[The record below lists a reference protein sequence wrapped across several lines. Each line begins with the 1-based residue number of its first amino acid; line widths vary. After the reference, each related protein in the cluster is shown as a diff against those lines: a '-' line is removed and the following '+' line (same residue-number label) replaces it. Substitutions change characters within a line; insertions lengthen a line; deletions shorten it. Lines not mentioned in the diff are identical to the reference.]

1 MNFRFFRSPDITR
14 PPLLLFD
21 YDGVIADSLDVLL
34 PEFSRACAEIG
45 FIKSD
50 PDVFFLNLYDANP
63 VMQMIKHGF
72 PLRKMRA
79 MALEYAP
86 KIEEIHQRVK
96 PFPGIPETIN
106 RLGAKYPLFIITSNS
121 SQLVRKFTETYGLNQ
136 LQGIMG
142 VEEHISKVKK
152 IRAARRLYP
161 KHCPYYIC
169 DTKGDLI
176 EARRAG
182 AVPVAV
188 GWGWHDRERLEQAK
202 PRYFVATQQELLSL
216 FEGDSQ
222 DRGDDHSALP

>member
-1 MNFRFFRSPDITR
+1 MILNYFRGPDTTR

-21 YDGVIADSLDVLL
+21 YDGVIADSLGVIL
-34 PEFSRACAEIG
+34 PEFSRACAELG
-45 FIKSD
+45 LTKHN
-50 PDVFFLNLYDANP
+50 PEEFFLKLYDANP
-63 VMQMIKHGF
+63 VIQMIKHGF

-79 MALEYAP
+79 MAKEYAP
-86 KIEEIHQRVK
+86 KIEEVHQRIK

-106 RLGAKYPLFIITSNS
+106 RLGEKHPLFIITSNS
-121 SQLVRKFTETYGLNQ
+121 SELVRKFTETYGLDRV
-136 LQGIMG
+136 QGIMG

-176 EARRAG
+176 EARRAR

-188 GWGWHDRERLEQAK
+188 GWGWHDKERLDQGK
-202 PRYFVATQQELLSL
+202 PEFFVETQEHLLAL
-216 FEGDSQ
+216 FGVD
-222 DRGDDHSALP
+222 LP